1 MRSSIGVAA
10 AAALVL
16 TACAGQG
23 GSAPTSYA
31 GKTVGLGAVIS
42 ITGAGADD
50 GARQKKGIDLAVE
63 TINEAGVIGG
73 RISVE
78 ILDDTSNPEAA
89 ATATG
94 TLVDTK
100 HVLGLIGPTL
110 TIAAPS
116 VHSVAEK
123 KKTPVLATSETG
135 RHVVG
140 DCPLA
145 AGCGYI
151 FRNSIGE
158 AVAIPANVKAAA
170 NKFHPR
176 TSLVLYAGDYV
187 PSVEARD
194 TFRQAFADNGVT
206 VAGGGLLAFSK
217 HDDVFKTMVSGAKDL
232 KADIWAISAPRDRA
246 GGIIAEARAQG
257 YTGPIIGDDGF
268 NAYAASQAAGKGG
281 VGAESASG
289 YWVGN
294 ADAANLSFVD
304 AYKAKYKDSAG
315 NPELPDEVAAQAY
328 SAVLLL
334 AEAARS
340 ANLGFNDVAGDRA
353 ALRSAMERV
362 RLATPLGKFSFTSGH
377 DVQQPIWINAMDG
390 KGGFVNLISI
400 PAV

>member
-1 MRSSIGVAA
+1 MRGSIGVAA

-31 GKTVGLGAVIS
+31 GKTVTLGAVLS
-42 ITGAGADD
+42 ITGAGADY
-50 GARQKKGIDLAVE
+50 GARQKKGIDLAME
-63 TINEAGVIGG
+63 TVNQAGVIGG
-73 RISVE
+73 RVSVE
-78 ILDDTSNPEAA
+78 VLDDTSSPEAA

-116 VHSVAEK
+116 VHPVAQT
-123 KKTPVLATSETG
+123 KKTPVLATSQTG
-135 RHVVG
+135 KHVVG
-140 DCPLA
+140 DCPLV

-151 FRNSIGE
+151 FRDSLGE

-170 NKFHPR
+170 NKFHPH
-176 TSLVLYAGDYV
+176 TSLILYAGDYI

-194 TFRQAFADNGVT
+194 TFRQAFADNGITIVS
-206 VAGGGLLAFSK
+206 GGLLTFSK
-217 HDDVFKTMVSGAKDL
+217 HDAFKTMVSGAKDR
-232 KADIWAISAPRDRA
+232 KADIWAISAPSDRA
-246 GGIIAEARAQG
+246 GGVVAEARAQG

-268 NAYAASQAAGKGG
+268 NAYAASQAAGAGG

-328 SAVLLL
+328 AAVLIL
-334 AEAARS
+334 AEAARN
-340 ANLGFNDVAGDRA
+340 AKLGFTDVAADRA

-362 RLATPLGKFSFTSGH
+362 RLATPLGTFSFTSAH

-390 KGGFVNLISI
+390 KGGFVNVTSI
-400 PAV
+400 PGA